1 MPKTIFL
8 DGCFKSNLVL
18 QITGEEVYVQLRAE
32 AINEP
37 INFTPLDAEF
47 GDTYMGL
54 KAKTMITIRNE
65 SETKLTFK
73 WKKFISPSAAGVFP
87 E

>member
-1 MPKTIFL
+1 
-8 DGCFKSNLVL
+8 
-18 QITGEEVYVQLRAE
+18 
-32 AINEP
+32 
-37 INFTPLDAEF
+37 LDAEF